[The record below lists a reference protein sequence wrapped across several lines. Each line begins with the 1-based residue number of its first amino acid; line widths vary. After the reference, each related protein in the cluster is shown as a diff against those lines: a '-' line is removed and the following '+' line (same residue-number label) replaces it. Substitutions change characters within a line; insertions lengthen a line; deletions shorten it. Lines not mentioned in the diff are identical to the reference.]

1 MDGFLMLKGMPFS
14 PTLQFAR
21 RKIEF
26 PIYLRFSTGYSTGYS
41 TGIQLVFNWQGS
53 IQLGKIQARS
63 TSGVARGSNPAP
75 ARAPPAGRGPPR
87 ARGHPA
93 PRAAARN
100 LSPVQP
106 SSAQLKPSQS
116 FSEAQCSSAELNPA
130 LSAPDTVWADSG
142 MGARLSAA
150 RPRGGLAQA
159 PAQAPDPG
167 VDRRAWQAA
176 HSRVRQTG
184 SHEATEPTH
193 STREVP
199 RRRAVTRKSALT
211 PRWLKRGEI
220 KLMSV
225 MKVRSRCTSS
235 HTKTPTC
242 FAFVV
247 CVQGE

>member
-1 MDGFLMLKGMPFS
+1 ML
-14 PTLQFAR
+14 
-21 RKIEF
+21 RKECLSLLLYIREWRNRF

-93 PRAAARN
+93 PRAAARK

-106 SSAQLKPSQS
+106 SSAQLKPTQS

-176 HSRVRQTG
+176 RSRVRQTG
-184 SHEATEPTH
+184 SREATAPTH

-199 RRRAVTRKSALT
+199 R
-211 PRWLKRGEI
+211 
-220 KLMSV
+220 
-225 MKVRSRCTSS
+225 
-235 HTKTPTC
+235 
-242 FAFVV
+242 
-247 CVQGE
+247 